1 MNNGGVNAEAIGT
14 ERPMRCLVLGGRG
27 FIGSHLVDA
36 LLVRGFPVRCFD
48 RPHVVSLG
56 DTHLTNPNFELIE
69 GDLASETDVAEAL
82 EGCEVCYHLVST
94 TLPKSSN
101 ADPVFDIETNV
112 LGTVRLLTHA
122 VKTGMK
128 KVIFVSSGGT
138 VYGVPTET
146 PIPEEHPTDPICSYG
161 ITKLAI
167 EKYLGLFKQL
177 HGLDYTVLRLANPYG
192 ERQRIHASQGAVA
205 VFLGKVLRGEPVEI
219 WGDGSVVRDYIH
231 IADVVD
237 ALLAALEQTG
247 NEHVFNIGAGRG
259 HSLNEVLDAIEK
271 VTGRTADRRYLPGRA
286 FDVPASVLSIARAKQ
301 SLGWSPKVGFEQ
313 GLGKFAA
320 WLLQHPTAD

>member
-1 MNNGGVNAEAIGT
+1 MNTQNS
-14 ERPMRCLVLGGRG
+14 PKRCLVLGGRG
-27 FIGSHLVDA
+27 FIGTHLVDA
-36 LLVRGFPVRCFD
+36 LLAHGHVVRCFD
-48 RPHVVSLG
+48 RPHVAPMG
-56 DTHLTNPNFELIE
+56 DAHLTNPNFELYE
-69 GDLASETDVAEAL
+69 GDLVSEADVREAL
-82 EGCEVCYHLVST
+82 LGCEVCFHLVST

-101 ADPVFDIETNV
+101 ADPVFDVESNV

-122 VKTGMK
+122 VKSGLK

-138 VYGVPTET
+138 VYGVPTQT
-146 PIPEEHPTDPICSYG
+146 PIPEDHPTNPICSYG

-192 ERQRIHASQGAVA
+192 ERQRIHASQGVVA

-247 NEHVFNIGAGRG
+247 NEQVFNIGGGRG
-259 HSLNEVLDAIEK
+259 QSLNEVLDMIEK
-271 VTGRTADRRYLPGRA
+271 VTGCIADRRYLPGRI
-286 FDVPASVLSIARAKQ
+286 FDVPESVLSIARARQ
-301 SLGWSPKVGFEQ
+301 LLGWSPDVGFEQ
-313 GLGKFAA
+313 GLERFAA
-320 WLLQHPTAD
+320 WLRCNPSAD